1 MLSYDEIFIIALLVI
16 LTALFFYEMYCHH
29 ESFTQTQTDLQ
40 RLQQIIN
47 GTTQNY
53 VAIQSSN
60 TQATQLVQSLMTSSD
75 VIQTPQLKTILSG
88 IQQSITNS
96 NQSLTQGNQIVT
108 GMLQTLT
115 QAQAIAPS
123 VPIPTPTAKPV
134 ASPTIIQQVIAT
146 LAPALAPP
154 IIVPSAAATPQTRP
168 GISGPFTGSQALT
181 VGKTLWSP
189 GGKYYMTLQPDSNL
203 VIYSSAGQLM
213 WSSNTTGKGAVG
225 MMNNGSGLLMYP
237 NSGKPFWQINT
248 PPERYAPPNSIN
260 IEPNYGF
267 MNDDGSFTIEKLS
280 RTKTY
285 WSTVTDPK
293 RNDIGK

>member
-1 MLSYDEIFIIALLVI
+1 MLSYDEICIIVLMII
-16 LTALFFYEMYCHH
+16 LIVLFFLEFRSHP
-29 ESFTQTQTDLQ
+29 ESFTQTQTNLQ
-40 RLQQIIN
+40 QLQQIIS
-47 GTTQNY
+47 TSTQSYTSLQNSNFQASQLLQNILTSPD
-53 VAIQSSN
+53 VTQS
-60 TQATQLVQSLMTSSD
+60 
-75 VIQTPQLKTILSG
+75 PQLKGTLTG
-88 IQQSITNS
+88 IQQSLANS
-96 NQSLTQGNQIVT
+96 NQSLTQGIQITT
-108 GMLQTLT
+108 GILQTLT
-115 QAQAIAPS
+115 QAQATAVPPTVAPTSPPNVKPS
-123 VPIPTPTAKPV
+123 VV
-134 ASPTIIQQVIAT
+134 QQVIAT
-146 LAPALAPP
+146 LAPALAAPV
-154 IIVPSAAATPQTRP
+154 IVPSAAATPQTRP
-168 GISGPFTGSQALT
+168 GMSGPFTGSQALT

-189 GGKYYMTLQPDSNL
+189 SGKYYMTLQPDSNL

-267 MNDDGSFTIEKLS
+267 MNDDGSFTIEKQS

-293 RNDIGK
+293 RNDVGK